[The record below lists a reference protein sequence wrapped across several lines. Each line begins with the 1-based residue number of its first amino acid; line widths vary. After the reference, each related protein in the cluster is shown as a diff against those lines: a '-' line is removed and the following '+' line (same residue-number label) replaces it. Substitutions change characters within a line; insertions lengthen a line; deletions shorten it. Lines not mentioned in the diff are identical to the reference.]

1 MRYVIARRAD
11 IDRLEHRIRRL
22 EVEAARHE
30 WLKASHRA
38 LERSHDAALSWIRSH
53 RCSPVALPAAAAVP
67 LLTEVDRG
75 TD

>member
-1 MRYVIARRAD
+1 MRYVIARRAE

-53 RCSPVALPAAAAVP
+53 RCSPVALPAAAVVP

>member
-1 MRYVIARRAD
+1 MRYVITRRAE
-11 IDRLEHRIRRL
+11 IDRLEHRIRQL
-22 EVEAARHE
+22 ELEAARHE

-53 RCSPVALPAAAAVP
+53 RCSPVALPASAAVP
-67 LLTEVDRG
+67 SFEEADRG